1 MPPDALEQ
9 EPLPLAG
16 AAPSPGGGPSE
27 AVAASARAAGVDLDV
42 VHADWWPLLAPA
54 SAALS
59 RALAATAADVAA
71 GAQIFPRG
79 ERVLRALAQPPGAV
93 RVLVVGQDPYP
104 RPGHAVGLAFSV
116 EPDVRPLPP
125 TLRNLLAERDAD
137 TGLPPAATG
146 DLSPWAARG
155 VLLLNRVLTVAAG
168 SSGSHRRRG
177 WEEVTEQV
185 VRALATRG
193 GPLVAVLWGRD
204 AQALRPALR
213 GVAVVESAH
222 PSPLSARRGFTGSRP
237 FSAVDAALAAQG
249 AGPVDWSLPTTAG
262 PAG

>member
-1 MPPDALEQ
+1 MP
-9 EPLPLAG
+9 
-16 AAPSPGGGPSE
+16 GPSSD
-27 AVAASARAAGVDLDV
+27 VAAAAAAAGVDLDV
-42 VHADWWPLLAPA
+42 VHPGWWPALEPA
-54 SAALS
+54 SVHLR
-59 RALAATAADVAA
+59 RALEATARDVAA
-71 GAQIFPRG
+71 GAEVLPRG
-79 ERVLRALAQPPGAV
+79 DRVLRALGQDPAGV

-104 RPGHAVGLAFSV
+104 RPGHAVGLSFAV

-146 DLSPWAARG
+146 DLSPWAGRG

-185 VRALATRG
+185 VGALARRG
-193 GPLVAVLWGRD
+193 GPLVAVLWGQD
-204 AQALRPALR
+204 AQALAPTLG
-213 GVAVVESAH
+213 GVAVVASAH
-222 PSPLSARRGFTGSRP
+222 PSPLSARRGFFGSRP

-249 AGPVDWSLPTTAG
+249 AGPVDWSLP
-262 PAG
+262 PA